1 MVEGRPVHF
10 ADGNLFFT
18 LLGGEADQGVNT
30 ESGDQ
35 DTDNGYD
42 TEYAEDYLFG
52 TVELVYQV
60 G

>member
-1 MVEGRPVHF
+1 MVKSRTVHF

-35 DTDNGYD
+35 DTKDCNN
-42 TEYAEDYLFG
+42 TEYTENDFFRL
-52 TVELVYQV
+52 VELIH
-60 G
+60 